1 MLQVKDFKM
10 EQKIPNAK
18 EKESK
23 MLSCRRSRFQG
34 HTNVIPL
41 PQTYP
46 HMSHTSI
53 KNLHCFY

>member
-1 MLQVKDFKM
+1 M